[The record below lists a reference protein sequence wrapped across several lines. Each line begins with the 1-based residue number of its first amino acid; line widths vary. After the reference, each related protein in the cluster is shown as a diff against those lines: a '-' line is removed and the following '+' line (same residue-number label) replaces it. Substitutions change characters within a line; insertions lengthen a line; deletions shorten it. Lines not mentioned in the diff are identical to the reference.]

1 MAPQKQEKKKP
12 GRKRTKLSKT
22 AQLLANLPL
31 GFTFVGP
38 EGCCTEDYVLA
49 ELKNELLCQNSDEFS
64 ASRRLEMTA
73 ESDSRV
79 FSIGLFTLD
88 LERVKLSDLKSMR
101 KLLPRTEYKLLKN
114 RKCARRSRFRRKK
127 QTLSL
132 IEINQKL
139 REENAMMRLQLGLP
153 PAAEE
158 SHDNESSY
166 YDNDSD
172 GADIKTELG
181 SLTQQSTM
189 LLLPEKMKGCSQRS
203 KSGEVIME
211 KDGDV

>member
-22 AQLLANLPL
+22 AQLLANLPP

-38 EGCCTEDYVLA
+38 EGYCTEEYVMA
-49 ELKNELLCQNSDEFS
+49 ELKNEQLCQQKGDEFS
-64 ASRRLEMTA
+64 ASRRLDMTA

-79 FSIGLFTLD
+79 FNIGLFTLD
-88 LERVKLSDLKSMR
+88 LERVKVSDLKIMR

-127 QTLSL
+127 QTLTL

-153 PAAEE
+153 PAPEE
-158 SHDNESSY
+158 SQDNELSFY
-166 YDNDSD
+166 GNDSD
-172 GADIKTELG
+172 GADVKTEFEL
-181 SLTQQSTM
+181 LTQ
-189 LLLPEKMKGCSQRS
+189 
-203 KSGEVIME
+203 
-211 KDGDV
+211 

>member
-1 MAPQKQEKKKP
+1 
-12 GRKRTKLSKT
+12 
-22 AQLLANLPL
+22 
-31 GFTFVGP
+31 
-38 EGCCTEDYVLA
+38 
-49 ELKNELLCQNSDEFS
+49 
-64 ASRRLEMTA
+64 MTA

-79 FSIGLFTLD
+79 FNIGLFTLD
-88 LERVKLSDLKSMR
+88 LERVKVSDLKSMR

-189 LLLPEKMKGCSQRS
+189 LLLPDKMTACSQRS
-203 KSGEVIME
+203 KSGEVTME
-211 KDGDV
+211 KDGDVSSFKKGPEYALSTNISAQT